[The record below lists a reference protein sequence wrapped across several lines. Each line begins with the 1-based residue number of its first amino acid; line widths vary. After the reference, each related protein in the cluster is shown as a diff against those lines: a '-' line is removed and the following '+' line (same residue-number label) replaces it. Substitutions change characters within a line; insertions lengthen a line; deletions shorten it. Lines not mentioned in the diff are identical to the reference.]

1 MLLAGDFRQTAPI
14 VKRGGPGQVRAAS
27 ILSSEL
33 WPQCVELEL
42 TRNMRAAGEGADADA
57 YRNWLLGV
65 GDGRA
70 GSQVKIPAS
79 MVYRPLCDPSDS
91 NAVVQEM
98 ARAVFGHHTE
108 QPAQQCTAYAK
119 NKRILTATNAAA
131 QMVNSA
137 IYSRL
142 PAANEEGHEQAG
154 IDNDGQ
160 PTWSDDRREVVSL
173 SMDSCP
179 EGGELVAEELLN
191 ELAPGGLPPH
201 ELRIRV
207 GHPLMLLRNMDITNG
222 HTNGTVYTVMAV
234 RDNAIALLPEN
245 ARAGAQWWWCPKIE
259 LSTENTD
266 DFHFCRRQF
275 PFKHAWAAT
284 INKSQGATLDHYA
297 IYCDRHLFGHG
308 QAYTALSRGR
318 SQETCKVYVCCEDS
332 PPDSLTNVVQE
343 DLLGGTGA
351 GHVHHSDAIDGES
364 SGEEEPGAA
373 GPFGALIT
381 ERDVMAR
388 YSQMHY
394 KHPDGTDGRV
404 TKARRAGTGWEAMI
418 VWYNADGSAEPMSD
432 GDDET
437 TSEGVQRWHKEGP
450 LWDMFTQD
458 TGM

>member
-1 MLLAGDFRQTAPI
+1 
-14 VKRGGPGQVRAAS
+14 
-27 ILSSEL
+27 
-33 WPQCVELEL
+33 
-42 TRNMRAAGEGADADA
+42 
-57 YRNWLLGV
+57 
-65 GDGRA
+65 
-70 GSQVKIPAS
+70 

-160 PTWSDDRREVVSL
+160 PTWSDDRREVVSF

-394 KHPDGTDGRV
+394 KHPDGTVGRV

-450 LWDMFTQD
+450 LWEMFTQD
-458 TGM
+458 TDM